1 MHVVGGRIQYS
12 VTHPVKRF
20 RRRYSRSKGRGVSND
35 FSVSPHRPSSDFFQP
50 VLSVSAASNVKR
62 FEGLLILSY
71 TLGIWGGVFQF
82 LEAEAQKKSMMLSEG
97 IMRSKGEV
105 INITKHTLF
114 FTELSP

>member
-1 MHVVGGRIQYS
+1 M
-12 VTHPVKRF
+12 
-20 RRRYSRSKGRGVSND
+20 SND

-50 VLSVSAASNVKR
+50 VVSVSTASNVKR
-62 FEGLLILSY
+62 FEGLLLLSY
-71 TLGIWGGVFQF
+71 TLGRRGKIYQV

-105 INITKHTLF
+105 INMTKLTVS